1 MVSSDGSFT
10 PPEISA
16 PALVLRASYGA
27 EHAVR
32 AGWEWAYRVGSDVAA
47 RTPLGVDGGGPGFR
61 DLDAERAILAD
72 TVLAGTGLE
81 RFGLLDDAGRPAD
94 AAGRRSTGIDTHA
107 PDDGV
112 LPRWR
117 ERPGVPSRSTASRR
131 DYRDVGDSLTIG
143 VVRPPRSPGSAT
155 GSTSA

>member
-16 PALVLRASYGA
+16 PTLVLRASYGA
-27 EHAVR
+27 DHGVEV
-32 AGWEWAYRVGSDVAA
+32 GWEWAYQVGATARRAA
-47 RTPLGVDGGGPGFR
+47 LGTNGDGPGFR

-94 AAGRRSTGIDTHA
+94 APAVSLTGIDSMRLTTEDAAAAGAAAGRRRRGRRTS
-107 PDDGV
+107 
-112 LPRWR
+112 
-117 ERPGVPSRSTASRR
+117 RPTTA
-131 DYRDVGDSLTIG
+131 T
-143 VVRPPRSPGSAT
+143 SAT
-155 GSTSA
+155 R